1 MPYQVSNFFA
11 VGWTQNDRIQKYPL
25 TLIFLYSF
33 TLIYSFFPYYHSII
47 SPFSFNILSSESTF
61 SACPVALTLSHTLDN
76 FSFWIYKKCCSGHAY
91 YFFTP
96 EMFWMQD
103 IVCSVN
109 IFLLV
114 GEQLYF

>member
-47 SPFSFNILSSESTF
+47 VLFLSIFSVQKVLFQHVLW
-61 SACPVALTLSHTLDN
+61 L
-76 FSFWIYKKCCSGHAY
+76 
-91 YFFTP
+91 
-96 EMFWMQD
+96 
-103 IVCSVN
+103 
-109 IFLLV
+109 
-114 GEQLYF
+114 